1 MAASAFAVESAN
13 VVGYTQVTCPAGQQ
27 YIMLGVPFDCPTN
40 LVDGFAMDDLFPN
53 ALQNGF
59 KGGTGTSSADY
70 LQFWN
75 GSSYAILYL
84 YDSTLTTAAA
94 KRRQGHWINPGI
106 LPDSSWGTRGEPTQH
121 KVKPGDAF
129 WLMRNSSENAAT
141 YTFAGQV
148 VAAQS
153 GAKTRTI
160 APGFNL
166 IAGSFSAP
174 FVPNPDKAK
183 KPGTDEAYGAKI
195 DWLAKGVHGGTGTSS
210 ADYLQFWNGS
220 SYAILYF
227 YDSTLTTAAAKRRQ
241 GYWIN
246 PGLLP
251 DASWGTRGEPSE
263 VILPAGMGFWYV
275 RQESAGSLEITID
288 QPYAL

>member
-1 MAASAFAVESAN
+1 M
-13 VVGYTQVTCPAGQQ
+13 GYTQVTCPAGQQ

-40 LVDGFAMDDLFPN
+40 VVDGFAMDDLFPD
-53 ALQNGF
+53 AIHNGF
-59 KGGTGTSSADY
+59 KGGTGGTSADY

-75 GSSYAILYL
+75 GSGYTVLYL

-94 KRRQGHWINPGI
+94 KRNQGHWINPARV
-106 LPDSSWGTRGEPTQH
+106 PDASWGTAGRPTTH

-129 WLMRNSSENAAT
+129 WLVRNQYENAAT

-153 GAKTRTI
+153 GTKTRTI
-160 APGFNL
+160 APGYNL

-174 FVPNPDKAK
+174 FIPNPDLAVE
-183 KPGTDEAYGAKI
+183 GTKI
-195 DWLAKGVHGGTGTSS
+195 DWLAKGVQGGTGGTT

-220 SYAILYF
+220 GYTVLYF
-227 YDSTLTTAAAKRRQ
+227 YDSTLTTAAAKRNQ

-246 PGLLP
+246 PARVP
-251 DASWGTRGEPSE
+251 DASWGQAGRPST
-263 VILPAGMGFWYV
+263 VVYPAGMGFWYV
-275 RQESAGSLEITID
+275 RQESAGSVDITID

>member
-59 KGGTGTSSADY
+59 KGGTGGTTADY

-75 GSSYAILYL
+75 GSGYTILYL
-84 YDSTLTTAAA
+84 YDSTATTAAA
-94 KRRQGHWINPGI
+94 KRRQGHWINPARV
-106 LPDSSWGTRGEPTQH
+106 PDASWGDRSEATQH

-129 WLMRNSSENAAT
+129 WLVRNQYENAAT

-148 VAAQS
+148 VSAQS
-153 GAKTRTI
+153 GSKTRTI
-160 APGFNL
+160 APGYNL

-195 DWLAKGVHGGTGTSS
+195 DWLAKGVQGGTGGTT

-220 SYAILYF
+220 GYTILYF
-227 YDSTLTTAAAKRRQ
+227 YDSTATTAAALRRK

-246 PGLLP
+246 PARVP
-251 DASWGTRGEPSE
+251 DASWGDRSE
-263 VILPAGMGFWYV
+263 ASTIVYPAGLGFWYV
-275 RQESAGSLEITID
+275 RQESAGSVEITID